1 MKTVISRKTA
11 VFIFI
16 FACFFLSEAHAQV
29 GINTTSPTE
38 TLHVNGNVRIDGA
51 LMPGNQAG
59 GVDKILVSKGTSAP
73 PSWGPGF
80 LNISSITDIGRFY
93 VGPFNISS
101 SYLEFTVTDAN
112 MTVGSTIFVSFVGD
126 LPTDPLNPGQPYYGD
141 LSITT
146 EARNGEF
153 KLHIANNTGYTFTN
167 MQLSFVALYN

>member
-80 LNISSITDIGRFY
+80 LNTSQITSIGKYF
-93 VGPFNISS
+93 VGPFNIANAT
-101 SYLEFTVTDAN
+101 YLTIDVADTNVT
-112 MTVGSTIFVSFVGD
+112 TSSTIYVTYPNLPSGPAYGYSF
-126 LPTDPLNPGQPYYGD
+126 
-141 LSITT
+141 TT
-146 EARNGEF
+146 FAEAQTGNIRF
-153 KLHIANNTGYTFTN
+153 HIINDTGGNLMNLQFSY
-167 MQLSFVALYN
+167 VALY